1 MARLEN
7 EIGLP
12 CLEYR
17 PRTAHGGGRAQAA
30 VGFVSAVRRFC
41 EKYGLP
47 FDSSL
52 WKGQEEPLTI
62 PRTVAATATATIRVE
77 AHVSKDIPYSF
88 NNFFFHKCPA
98 YDESCS
104 RANLYRLTINS
115 LSFGGMPI
123 PLFDFL

>member
-1 MARLEN
+1 LPGSFNLGQTTALDDIFQHHDK
-7 EIGLP
+7 IGL
-12 CLEYR
+12 
-17 PRTAHGGGRAQAA
+17 
-30 VGFVSAVRRFC
+30 VSAFFWV
-41 EKYGLP
+41 GTP
-47 FDSSL
+47 
-52 WKGQEEPLTI
+52 
-62 PRTVAATATATIRVE
+62 
-77 AHVSKDIPYSF
+77 HVSKDIPYSF